1 MKFLCALF
9 LLVFP
14 FLSFA
19 SSSTLSQHYK
29 FRVYLS
35 DKGQTE
41 HSLDEPSRFLS
52 WHALE
57 RRERQGVEVDE
68 LDLPISRDYFTLV
81 EQAGAE
87 VVAHS
92 KWFSTFVVETSD
104 SLGITRVEALPFV
117 DSVKYVWRGVD
128 RPHREGPRP
137 RLEEMNEAA
146 WAFSPDTRYG
156 ITDDQF
162 RLHNAHLL
170 VDAGYRGK
178 GIGVGV
184 IDAGFTNFDVIPWF
198 DTVELRGYK
207 DFVPGGSLF
216 ASSDHGTKV
225 VSTMAVDRPGQLM
238 GSAPDASY
246 WLLRSEDVVSEFPVE
261 EDYWVQA
268 IEYAD
273 SVGVDVINTSLGY
286 NHFNDASL
294 NYTHGDLTGKSSLMS
309 RAADEA
315 FRKGMIVVVSAG
327 NEGNK
332 EWQKSTPPGD
342 AKNVLAVGA
351 VGTDSIIASFSSR
364 GPMADGRVKPDLVS
378 VGRGTVT
385 IGQDGQIGFT
395 NGTSLSSPFLAGLIA
410 SLWSVNPDMHRD
422 ELVEIVKRSGDRF
435 HAPDSVY
442 GYGIPD
448 FHRAMKEV
456 LKTLPVHTKRVT
468 SDEWLIEPD
477 PTGAYWAK
485 PVEPRF
491 SGDAYRVRLLDE
503 EGVLISEH
511 AIENNNAISIP
522 LSKEIRK
529 NNKYLYFVVEEP
541 FKLQTYRVGIVQR

>member
-9 LLVFP
+9 LLAFP

-41 HSLDEPSRFLS
+41 YSLDEPSRFLS
-52 WHALE
+52 RHALE
-57 RRERQGVEVDE
+57 RRERQGVAVNE

-104 SLGITRVEALPFV
+104 SLAITRVEALPFV

-128 RPHREGPRP
+128 RAHREGPRP

-156 ITDDQF
+156 ITDNQF

-170 VDAGYRGK
+170 ADAGYRGK
-178 GIGVGV
+178 GVSVGV

-207 DFVPGGSLF
+207 DFVPGGTLF

-225 VSTMAVDRPGQLM
+225 VSTMAVDRPGRMM

-246 WLLRSEDVVSEFPVE
+246 WLLRSEDVDSEFPVE

-273 SVGVDVINTSLGY
+273 SVGVDVVNTSLGY
-286 NHFNDASL
+286 NHFNDSSL
-294 NYTHGDLTGKSSLMS
+294 NYTHEDLTGNVSIMS
-309 RAADEA
+309 RAADKA
-315 FRKGMIVVVSAG
+315 SRKGMIVVVSAG

-332 EWQKSTPPGD
+332 VWQKSTPPGD
-342 AKNVLAVGA
+342 AKKVLAVGA
-351 VGTDSIIASFSSR
+351 VGVDSVIASFSSR
-364 GPMADGRVKPDLVS
+364 GEMADGRVKPDLVS
-378 VGRGTVT
+378 VGKEAVT
-385 IGQDGQIGFT
+385 IGQNGLVGST

-410 SLWSVNPDMHRD
+410 SLWSINPELHRE
-422 ELVEIVKRSGDRF
+422 ELVGIVKRSSDRY
-435 HAPDSVY
+435 ASPDSVY
-442 GYGIPD
+442 GQGIPD
-448 FHRAMKEV
+448 FGRAVKEV
-456 LKTLPVHTKRVT
+456 LETLEVHPRRVT
-468 SDEWLIEPD
+468 DDGWLIEPD
-477 PTGAYWAK
+477 PSGNYWIKATN
-485 PVEPRF
+485 PPF
-491 SGDAYRVRLLDE
+491 SGDAYKVRLLDE
-503 EGVLISEH
+503 AGLLLSEH
-511 AIENNNAISIP
+511 TLGASDAVSVP
-522 LSKEIRK
+522 LPDDDEPR
-529 NNKYLYFVVEEP
+529 YLYFVVEEP
-541 FKLQTYRVGIVQR
+541 FRQRTYRVRL